1 MLEFLFF
8 CQIKEGLTV
17 FFKQK
22 DLHSGCRLSLVL
34 APLQNQPPSLPAL
47 HHVTSRL
54 RSQIQTLKNWSKTGV
69 GPGRRAGGPTL

>member
-17 FFKQK
+17 FFKQN

-34 APLQNQPPSLPAL
+34 APLQNEPSSLPAL

-54 RSQIQTLKNWSKTGV
+54 RSEIQTLKNWSKKGV
-69 GPGRRAGGPTL
+69 EPERRAGGPAL